1 MFIIIVNLVIILF
14 AVNHVTVGNRPA
26 NRFVYS
32 NVTGGYWIMD

>member
-14 AVNHVTVGNRPA
+14 AVNHAVGNRPA

-32 NVTGGYWIMD
+32 NVTGGYCIMD